1 MIREPADSEGVNL
14 AAKVYL
20 DEGDI
25 RVTKAQLTISGQ
37 SIRIKDIVSV
47 DLSKEEQ
54 LGCLPNTLIGLGV
67 LVALAGFIL
76 GQGLPV
82 LAVGVIIIA
91 GGVLW
96 YRRLAPTYYL
106 LLNTLEGKMR
116 ILDTGSRG
124 RAERVH
130 AALKEALG

>member
-82 LAVGVIIIA
+82 LAVGVVIIA

>member
-37 SIRIKDIVSV
+37 SIRIKDIVGV

-82 LAVGVIIIA
+82 LAVGVVIIA

>member
-1 MIREPADSEGVNL
+1 M